1 MDTLIVFDL
10 ETTGQESDCDII
22 SIGAI
27 AVNWG
32 DGKELDE
39 ARFEVHIVPTTP
51 IKPGA
56 SRVNGFTIEGGRLYK
71 NGILVEN
78 SELPQEGLQKFS
90 DYICRQGMARN
101 GQIDL
106 IAHNSLGFDGPIL
119 RNNFKKFG
127 VQPTATIR

>member
-1 MDTLIVFDL
+1 MGTVIVFDL
-10 ETTGQESDCDII
+10 ETTGLESDCDII

-27 AVNWG
+27 AVNWE

-39 ARFEVHIVPTTP
+39 GRFEVHIVPTTP

-56 SRVNGFTIEGGRLYK
+56 SKVNGFTKEGGRLYK

-78 SELPQEGLQKFS
+78 SKRPQEGLQKFI
-90 DYICRQGMARN
+90 DYICRQAMARD

-106 IAHNSLGFDGPIL
+106 IAHNAFEFDGPRL
-119 RNNFKKFG
+119 SNNIKKFG
-127 VQPTATIR
+127 VQPATSIR